1 MNARGIGGD
10 DVIENIISLCR
21 KHHGMAERL
30 QISRRE
36 LQAIMTLYHGYKYPG
51 VSAWTI
57 TEFGGMNGRAR

>member
-1 MNARGIGGD
+1 M
-10 DVIENIISLCR
+10 IENIISLCR

-30 QISRRE
+30 QITRRE